1 MKYKKIYNI
10 LKKGGASITLDYSGW
25 WSAYCPN
32 NYMARN
38 RPLWIVAEVPHLH
51 LRLWITHE
59 FGTLRVTTADT
70 AQPSDS
76 RAYGDKPESNSVT
89 HQRMLLN
96 RYLETHPEFEAYQV
110 LEFQDDGR
118 SGTNFERPG
127 IKAMLEMVRRREIDC
142 VIVKDFSRFGR
153 NYVEVGN
160 YLEQVFPF
168 LGVRFI
174 SVNDGYDS
182 KDYPYGVAGDINN
195 GLRNLINELYSRD
208 LSQKVKDSYRQ
219 YTKRGQCVSAYPIY
233 GYVKSPADRRLLI
246 PDPEAADIVRRIF
259 ERCNA
264 GEGPTQIASGLNRDG
279 VPTPSQRKRDLGSK
293 RQLWNSAR
301 LQNEWSDKAI
311 TRILRDERYTGK
323 LIGIKTTR
331 TELGNQKSSRKQSEE
346 DWIVVPGTFEA
357 IVSQET
363 FDEAQRQLETL
374 RRHSGKRETNTPAV
388 HLFSRKLKCGHCGLA
403 LGRHVVD
410 LGVYYHCE
418 RRAWNSGATCLGAR
432 LFEDDLIRT
441 VLASIRFQ
449 ARLAGKAEKRLDKLE
464 NAERRERESLWEQRR
479 RIQMKLDHLT
489 TQKAEAFLLFNQG
502 DLTQKTYDAKCA
514 KLDKTILEQRTKL
527 LDMSGTQTG
536 TQDGAVLHCREDIA
550 RLKELSNLRTLNRQ
564 TVEKLIQ
571 SIRVYDGKRIEIVW
585 NFSDSYMKLLTG
597 EEQNHEG

>member
-1 MKYKKIYNI
+1 M
-10 LKKGGASITLDYSGW
+10 
-25 WSAYCPN
+25 
-32 NYMARN
+32 
-38 RPLWIVAEVPHLH
+38 
-51 LRLWITHE
+51 
-59 FGTLRVTTADT
+59 
-70 AQPSDS
+70 
-76 RAYGDKPESNSVT
+76 
-89 HQRMLLN
+89 
-96 RYLETHPEFEAYQV
+96 
-110 LEFQDDGR
+110 
-118 SGTNFERPG
+118 
-127 IKAMLEMVRRREIDC
+127 
-142 VIVKDFSRFGR
+142 RF
-153 NYVEVGN
+153 
-160 YLEQVFPF
+160 
-168 LGVRFI
+168 
-174 SVNDGYDS
+174 
-182 KDYPYGVAGDINN
+182 
-195 GLRNLINELYSRD
+195 
-208 LSQKVKDSYRQ
+208 
-219 YTKRGQCVSAYPIY
+219 CYPIY

-418 RRAWNSGATCLGAR
+418 RRAWNSGAPVWAPG
-432 LFEDDLIRT
+432 
-441 VLASIRFQ
+441 
-449 ARLAGKAEKRLDKLE
+449 
-464 NAERRERESLWEQRR
+464 
-479 RIQMKLDHLT
+479 
-489 TQKAEAFLLFNQG
+489 FLRM
-502 DLTQKTYDAKCA
+502 
-514 KLDKTILEQRTKL
+514 I
-527 LDMSGTQTG
+527 
-536 TQDGAVLHCREDIA
+536 
-550 RLKELSNLRTLNRQ
+550 
-564 TVEKLIQ
+564 
-571 SIRVYDGKRIEIVW
+571 
-585 NFSDSYMKLLTG
+585 
-597 EEQNHEG
+597 

>member
-1 MKYKKIYNI
+1 MSGPLEERDEQQFYASERLKDCQHMILRMAQSLVVQRARVEKARSAGLAAARDAYSDLQEVRGYLLEALSDVRPCLMEVEEYK
-10 LKKGGASITLDYSGW
+10 LAAAAGQLHAGLAHFDLMST
-25 WSAYCPN
+25 AY
-32 NYMARN
+32 
-38 RPLWIVAEVPHLH
+38 
-51 LRLWITHE
+51 
-59 FGTLRVTTADT
+59 
-70 AQPSDS
+70 
-76 RAYGDKPESNSVT
+76 KPVYDALCGFAGSLPV
-89 HQRMLLN
+89 
-96 RYLETHPEFEAYQV
+96 
-110 LEFQDDGR
+110 
-118 SGTNFERPG
+118 SGT
-127 IKAMLEMVRRREIDC
+127 
-142 VIVKDFSRFGR
+142 
-153 NYVEVGN
+153 
-160 YLEQVFPF
+160 
-168 LGVRFI
+168 
-174 SVNDGYDS
+174 
-182 KDYPYGVAGDINN
+182 
-195 GLRNLINELYSRD
+195 
-208 LSQKVKDSYRQ
+208 
-219 YTKRGQCVSAYPIY
+219 T
-233 GYVKSPADRRLLI
+233 
-246 PDPEAADIVRRIF
+246 
-259 ERCNA
+259 
-264 GEGPTQIASGLNRDG
+264 
-279 VPTPSQRKRDLGSK
+279 
-293 RQLWNSAR
+293 
-301 LQNEWSDKAI
+301 KAI

>member
-1 MKYKKIYNI
+1 
-10 LKKGGASITLDYSGW
+10 
-25 WSAYCPN
+25 
-32 NYMARN
+32 
-38 RPLWIVAEVPHLH
+38 
-51 LRLWITHE
+51 
-59 FGTLRVTTADT
+59 
-70 AQPSDS
+70 
-76 RAYGDKPESNSVT
+76 
-89 HQRMLLN
+89 
-96 RYLETHPEFEAYQV
+96 
-110 LEFQDDGR
+110 
-118 SGTNFERPG
+118 
-127 IKAMLEMVRRREIDC
+127 MLEMVRRREIDC

-374 RRHSGKRETNTPAV
+374 RRHSSKRETNTPVV

-418 RRAWNSGATCLGAR
+418 RRAWNSGAACLGAR

-550 RLKELSNLRTLNRQ
+550 RLKELSHLRTLNRQ

>member
-1 MKYKKIYNI
+1 MMIAKYIR
-10 LKKGGASITLDYSGW
+10 LS
-25 WSAYCPN
+25 SADED
-32 NYMARN
+32 AR
-38 RPLWIVAEVPHLH
+38 
-51 LRLWITHE
+51 
-59 FGTLRVTTADT
+59 
-70 AQPSDS
+70 
-76 RAYGDKPESNSVT
+76 YGDKPESNSVT
-89 HQRMLLN
+89 HQGMLLN
-96 RYLETHPEFEAYQV
+96 RYLETHPEFEEYQV

-388 HLFSRKLKCGHCGLA
+388 HLFSHKLKCGHCGLA

-418 RRAWNSGATCLGAR
+418 RRAWNSGAACLGAR

>member
-1 MKYKKIYNI
+1 M
-10 LKKGGASITLDYSGW
+10 
-25 WSAYCPN
+25 
-32 NYMARN
+32 
-38 RPLWIVAEVPHLH
+38 
-51 LRLWITHE
+51 
-59 FGTLRVTTADT
+59 
-70 AQPSDS
+70 
-76 RAYGDKPESNSVT
+76 T

-464 NAERRERESLWEQRR
+464 NANRSGSSGG
-479 RIQMKLDHLT
+479 
-489 TQKAEAFLLFNQG
+489 AF
-502 DLTQKTYDAKCA
+502 K
-514 KLDKTILEQRTKL
+514 
-527 LDMSGTQTG
+527 
-536 TQDGAVLHCREDIA
+536 
-550 RLKELSNLRTLNRQ
+550 
-564 TVEKLIQ
+564 
-571 SIRVYDGKRIEIVW
+571 
-585 NFSDSYMKLLTG
+585 
-597 EEQNHEG
+597 

>member
-1 MKYKKIYNI
+1 MQCGRFHYQ
-10 LKKGGASITLDYSGW
+10 
-25 WSAYCPN
+25 
-32 NYMARN
+32 
-38 RPLWIVAEVPHLH
+38 
-51 LRLWITHE
+51 LRIHA
-59 FGTLRVTTADT
+59 F
-70 AQPSDS
+70 P
-76 RAYGDKPESNSVT
+76 
-89 HQRMLLN
+89 
-96 RYLETHPEFEAYQV
+96 
-110 LEFQDDGR
+110 
-118 SGTNFERPG
+118 
-127 IKAMLEMVRRREIDC
+127 
-142 VIVKDFSRFGR
+142 
-153 NYVEVGN
+153 

-357 IVSQET
+357 STDV
-363 FDEAQRQLETL
+363 
-374 RRHSGKRETNTPAV
+374 KR
-388 HLFSRKLKCGHCGLA
+388 
-403 LGRHVVD
+403 
-410 LGVYYHCE
+410 
-418 RRAWNSGATCLGAR
+418 
-432 LFEDDLIRT
+432 
-441 VLASIRFQ
+441 
-449 ARLAGKAEKRLDKLE
+449 
-464 NAERRERESLWEQRR
+464 SL
-479 RIQMKLDHLT
+479 
-489 TQKAEAFLLFNQG
+489 
-502 DLTQKTYDAKCA
+502 
-514 KLDKTILEQRTKL
+514 
-527 LDMSGTQTG
+527 
-536 TQDGAVLHCREDIA
+536 
-550 RLKELSNLRTLNRQ
+550 
-564 TVEKLIQ
+564 
-571 SIRVYDGKRIEIVW
+571 
-585 NFSDSYMKLLTG
+585 
-597 EEQNHEG
+597 

>member
-1 MKYKKIYNI
+1 MMIAKYIR
-10 LKKGGASITLDYSGW
+10 LS
-25 WSAYCPN
+25 SADED
-32 NYMARN
+32 AR
-38 RPLWIVAEVPHLH
+38 
-51 LRLWITHE
+51 
-59 FGTLRVTTADT
+59 
-70 AQPSDS
+70 
-76 RAYGDKPESNSVT
+76 YGDKPESNSVT
-89 HQRMLLN
+89 QQRMLLN